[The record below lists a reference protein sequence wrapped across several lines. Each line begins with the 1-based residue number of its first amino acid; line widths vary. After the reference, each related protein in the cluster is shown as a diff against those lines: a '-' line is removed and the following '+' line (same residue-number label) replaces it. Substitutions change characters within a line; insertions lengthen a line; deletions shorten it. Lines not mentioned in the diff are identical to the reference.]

1 MIDNEIREHIDKV
14 SSQMR
19 RQYSEML
26 RELDLHVGQ
35 DNLLCKLWRD
45 DGITQMQLTE
55 RLNCEPPTVTNMVKT
70 LEKKGFVYR
79 KKDSVDG
86 RVSRV
91 YLTEKGS
98 AVREPIEANLA
109 QAARQIIKRTI
120 SRGSHVVKWILTT
133 NGEKSSIILHLIIY
147 LAT

>member
-1 MIDNEIREHIDKV
+1 MVDNEIREHIDKI

-35 DNLLCKLWRD
+35 DNLLCKLWTANE
-45 DGITQMQLTE
+45 ITQMQLTE
-55 RLNCEPPTVTNMVKT
+55 LLNCEPSTVTNMVKT

-79 KKDSVDG
+79 KKDPVDG

-91 YLTEKGS
+91 YLTEKGL
-98 AVREPIEANLA
+98 AVREPITQIWRKQQEKLLKGLTAENRVLLNEFLQQMEKNL
-109 QAARQIIKRTI
+109 R
-120 SRGSHVVKWILTT
+120 
-133 NGEKSSIILHLIIY
+133 
-147 LAT
+147 

>member
-1 MIDNEIREHIDKV
+1 MINDAIRERLDKI
-14 SSQMR
+14 SAQMR
-19 RQYSEML
+19 RDYSEML

-45 DGITQMQLTE
+45 DGITQMQLTDY
-55 RLNCEPPTVTNMVKT
+55 LNCEPPTVTNMVKT

-98 AVREPIEANLA
+98 AVREPIEQIWNKQQGKLLHGLSATDRVLLHGFLQQMEKNL
-109 QAARQIIKRTI
+109 
-120 SRGSHVVKWILTT
+120 L
-133 NGEKSSIILHLIIY
+133 
-147 LAT
+147 

>member
-1 MIDNEIREHIDKV
+1 MVDNEIREHIDKI

-35 DNLLCKLWRD
+35 DNLLCKLWTANE
-45 DGITQMQLTE
+45 ITQMQLTE
-55 RLNCEPPTVTNMVKT
+55 LLNCEPSTVTNMVKT

-79 KKDSVDG
+79 KKDPVDG

-91 YLTEKGS
+91 YLTEKGL
-98 AVREPIEANLA
+98 AVREPITQIWRKQQEKLLKGLTEENRVFLNEFLQQMEKNL
-109 QAARQIIKRTI
+109 R
-120 SRGSHVVKWILTT
+120 
-133 NGEKSSIILHLIIY
+133 
-147 LAT
+147 

>member
-1 MIDNEIREHIDKV
+1 MVDNEIREHIDKI

-35 DNLLCKLWRD
+35 DNLLCKLWTAD
-45 DGITQMQLTE
+45 EITQMQLTE
-55 RLNCEPPTVTNMVKT
+55 LLNCEPSTVTNMVKT

-79 KKDSVDG
+79 KKDPVDG

-91 YLTEKGS
+91 YLTEKGL
-98 AVREPIEANLA
+98 AVREPITQIWRKQQDKLLKGLTAENRELLNEFLQQMEKNL
-109 QAARQIIKRTI
+109 
-120 SRGSHVVKWILTT
+120 
-133 NGEKSSIILHLIIY
+133 
-147 LAT
+147 

>member
-1 MIDNEIREHIDKV
+1 MVDNEIREHIDKI

-35 DNLLCKLWRD
+35 DNLLCKLWTANE
-45 DGITQMQLTE
+45 ITQMQLTE
-55 RLNCEPPTVTNMVKT
+55 LLNCEPSTVTNMVKT

-79 KKDSVDG
+79 KKDPVDG

-91 YLTEKGS
+91 YLTEKGL
-98 AVREPIEANLA
+98 AVREPITQIWRKQQEKLLKGLTAENRVFLNEFLQQMEKNL
-109 QAARQIIKRTI
+109 R
-120 SRGSHVVKWILTT
+120 
-133 NGEKSSIILHLIIY
+133 
-147 LAT
+147 

>member
-1 MIDNEIREHIDKV
+1 MVDNEIREHIDKI

-19 RQYSEML
+19 RQYTEML

-45 DGITQMQLTE
+45 NGITQMQLTDY
-55 RLNCEPPTVTNMVKT
+55 LNCEPPTVTNMVKT

-79 KKDSVDG
+79 KKDTSDG

-91 YLTEKGS
+91 YLTEKGL
-98 AVREPIEANLA
+98 AVREPIEEVYRKQQDKLLKGLTEEERLLLHKFLQEMEKNL
-109 QAARQIIKRTI
+109 R
-120 SRGSHVVKWILTT
+120 
-133 NGEKSSIILHLIIY
+133 
-147 LAT
+147 

>member
-1 MIDNEIREHIDKV
+1 MVDDAIRELLDKI
-14 SSQMR
+14 SAQMR
-19 RQYSEML
+19 RDYSEML

-35 DNLLCKLWRD
+35 DNLLCKLWRE

-55 RLNCEPPTVTNMVKT
+55 YLNCEPPTVTNMVKT

-91 YLTEKGS
+91 YLTEKGL
-98 AVREPIEANLA
+98 AVREPISQIWRKQQDKLLKGLTEEDRVLLHKFLQQMEKNL
-109 QAARQIIKRTI
+109 R
-120 SRGSHVVKWILTT
+120 
-133 NGEKSSIILHLIIY
+133 
-147 LAT
+147 

>member
-1 MIDNEIREHIDKV
+1 MVDDAIRELLDKI
-14 SSQMR
+14 SAQMR
-19 RQYSEML
+19 RDYSEML

-35 DNLLCKLWRD
+35 DNLLCKLWRE

-55 RLNCEPPTVTNMVKT
+55 CLNCEPPTVTNMVKT

-91 YLTEKGS
+91 YLTEKGL
-98 AVREPIEANLA
+98 AVREPIEQIWHKQQDKLLKGLTDEDRILLHKFLQQMEKNL
-109 QAARQIIKRTI
+109 
-120 SRGSHVVKWILTT
+120 L
-133 NGEKSSIILHLIIY
+133 
-147 LAT
+147 

>member
-1 MIDNEIREHIDKV
+1 MVDDEIREHIDKI

-35 DNLLCKLWRD
+35 DNLLCKLWTAD
-45 DGITQMQLTE
+45 DITQMQLTE
-55 RLNCEPPTVTNMVKT
+55 LLNCEPSTVTNMVKT

-79 KKDSVDG
+79 KKDPVDG

-91 YLTEKGS
+91 YLTEKGL
-98 AVREPIEANLA
+98 AVREPITQIWRKQQDKLLKGLTEENRVLLNEFLQQMEKNL
-109 QAARQIIKRTI
+109 R
-120 SRGSHVVKWILTT
+120 
-133 NGEKSSIILHLIIY
+133 
-147 LAT
+147 

>member
-1 MIDNEIREHIDKV
+1 MFVVDDAIRELLDKI
-14 SSQMR
+14 SAQMR
-19 RQYSEML
+19 RDYSEML

-55 RLNCEPPTVTNMVKT
+55 YLNCEPPTVTNMVKT

-98 AVREPIEANLA
+98 AVREPIEQIWHKQQDKLLNGLSAEDRMLLNGFLQQMEKNL
-109 QAARQIIKRTI
+109 
-120 SRGSHVVKWILTT
+120 L
-133 NGEKSSIILHLIIY
+133 
-147 LAT
+147 

>member
-1 MIDNEIREHIDKV
+1 MVDDEIREHIDKI

-35 DNLLCKLWRD
+35 DNLLCKLWTAD
-45 DGITQMQLTE
+45 EITQMQLTE
-55 RLNCEPPTVTNMVKT
+55 LLNCEPSTVTNMVKT

-79 KKDSVDG
+79 KKDPVDG

-91 YLTEKGS
+91 YLTEKGL
-98 AVREPIEANLA
+98 AVREPITQIWRKQQDKLLKELTAENRVLLNEFLQQMEKNL
-109 QAARQIIKRTI
+109 R
-120 SRGSHVVKWILTT
+120 
-133 NGEKSSIILHLIIY
+133 
-147 LAT
+147 

>member
-1 MIDNEIREHIDKV
+1 MVDDAIRELIDKI
-14 SSQMR
+14 SAQMR
-19 RQYSEML
+19 RDYSEML

-35 DNLLCKLWRD
+35 DNLLCKLWRE

-55 RLNCEPPTVTNMVKT
+55 LLNCEPPTVTNMVKT

-91 YLTEKGS
+91 YLTEKGL
-98 AVREPIEANLA
+98 AVREPIAQIWRKQQDKLLKGLTAENRVLLNEFLQQMEKNL
-109 QAARQIIKRTI
+109 R
-120 SRGSHVVKWILTT
+120 
-133 NGEKSSIILHLIIY
+133 
-147 LAT
+147 

>member
-1 MIDNEIREHIDKV
+1 MVDDEIREHIDKI

-35 DNLLCKLWRD
+35 DNLLCKLWTANE
-45 DGITQMQLTE
+45 ITQMQLTE
-55 RLNCEPPTVTNMVKT
+55 LLNCEPSTVTNMVKT

-79 KKDSVDG
+79 KKDPVDG

-91 YLTEKGS
+91 YLTEKGL
-98 AVREPIEANLA
+98 AVREPITQIWRKQQDKLLKGLTAENRVLLNEFLQQMEKNL
-109 QAARQIIKRTI
+109 R
-120 SRGSHVVKWILTT
+120 
-133 NGEKSSIILHLIIY
+133 
-147 LAT
+147 

>member
-1 MIDNEIREHIDKV
+1 MVDNEIREHIDKI

-35 DNLLCKLWRD
+35 DNLLCKLWTED
-45 DGITQMQLTE
+45 EITQMQLTE
-55 RLNCEPPTVTNMVKT
+55 LLNCEPSTVTNMVKT

-79 KKDSVDG
+79 KKDPVDG

-91 YLTEKGS
+91 YLTEKGL
-98 AVREPIEANLA
+98 AVREPITQIWRKQQDKLLKGLTAENRVLLNEFLQQMEKNL
-109 QAARQIIKRTI
+109 R
-120 SRGSHVVKWILTT
+120 
-133 NGEKSSIILHLIIY
+133 
-147 LAT
+147 

>member
-1 MIDNEIREHIDKV
+1 MVDNEIREHIDKI

-35 DNLLCKLWRD
+35 DNLLCKLWTE

-55 RLNCEPPTVTNMVKT
+55 LLNCEPSTVTNMVKT

-91 YLTEKGS
+91 YLTEKGL
-98 AVREPIEANLA
+98 AVREPIEQIWRKQQDKLLKGLTAENRVLLNEFLQQMEKNL
-109 QAARQIIKRTI
+109 R
-120 SRGSHVVKWILTT
+120 
-133 NGEKSSIILHLIIY
+133 
-147 LAT
+147 

>member
-1 MIDNEIREHIDKV
+1 MIDNEIREHIDKI

-35 DNLLCKLWRD
+35 DNLLCKLWTED
-45 DGITQMQLTE
+45 EITQMQLTE
-55 RLNCEPPTVTNMVKT
+55 LLNCEPSTVTNMVKT

-79 KKDSVDG
+79 KKDPNDG

-91 YLTEKGS
+91 YLTEKGL
-98 AVREPIEANLA
+98 AVREPIKQIWRKQQEKLLKGLTEENRVLLNEFLQQMEKNL
-109 QAARQIIKRTI
+109 R
-120 SRGSHVVKWILTT
+120 
-133 NGEKSSIILHLIIY
+133 
-147 LAT
+147 

>member
-1 MIDNEIREHIDKV
+1 MVDDAIRELLDKI
-14 SSQMR
+14 SAQMR
-19 RQYSEML
+19 RDYSEML

-98 AVREPIEANLA
+98 AVREPIERIWHKQQDKLLNGLSAEDRMLLNGFLQQMEKNL
-109 QAARQIIKRTI
+109 
-120 SRGSHVVKWILTT
+120 L
-133 NGEKSSIILHLIIY
+133 
-147 LAT
+147 

>member
-1 MIDNEIREHIDKV
+1 MVENEIRKHIDKI

-19 RQYSEML
+19 RHYSGML

-35 DNLLCKLWRD
+35 DNLLCKLWRE

-55 RLNCEPPTVTNMVKT
+55 QLNCEPPTVTNMVKT

-91 YLTEKGS
+91 YLTEKGL
-98 AVREPIEANLA
+98 AVRAPIEQMWRNQQEKLLEGITADN
-109 QAARQIIKRTI
+109 R
-120 SRGSHVVKWILTT
+120 ILL
-133 NGEKSSIILHLIIY
+133 NEILQQMEKNIR
-147 LAT
+147 

>member
-1 MIDNEIREHIDKV
+1 VVDNEIREHIDKI

-35 DNLLCKLWRD
+35 DNLLCKLWTED
-45 DGITQMQLTE
+45 EITQMQLTE
-55 RLNCEPPTVTNMVKT
+55 LLNCEPSTVTNMVKT

-79 KKDSVDG
+79 KKDPVDG

-91 YLTEKGS
+91 YLTEKGLE
-98 AVREPIEANLA
+98 VREPITQIWRKQQDKLLKGLTAENRALLNEFLQQMEKNL
-109 QAARQIIKRTI
+109 R
-120 SRGSHVVKWILTT
+120 
-133 NGEKSSIILHLIIY
+133 
-147 LAT
+147 

>member
-1 MIDNEIREHIDKV
+1 MVDDEIREHIDKI

-35 DNLLCKLWRD
+35 DNLLCKLWTAD
-45 DGITQMQLTE
+45 DITQMQLTE
-55 RLNCEPPTVTNMVKT
+55 LLNCEPSTVTNMVKT

-79 KKDSVDG
+79 KKDPVDG

-91 YLTEKGS
+91 YLTEKGL
-98 AVREPIEANLA
+98 AVREPITQIWRKQQDKLLKGLTAENRVLLNEFLQQMEKNL
-109 QAARQIIKRTI
+109 R
-120 SRGSHVVKWILTT
+120 
-133 NGEKSSIILHLIIY
+133 
-147 LAT
+147 

>member
-1 MIDNEIREHIDKV
+1 MVDNEIREHIDKI

-35 DNLLCKLWRD
+35 DNLLCKLWTAD
-45 DGITQMQLTE
+45 DITQMQLTE
-55 RLNCEPPTVTNMVKT
+55 LLNCEPSTVTNMVKT

-79 KKDSVDG
+79 KKDPVDG

-91 YLTEKGS
+91 YLTEKGL
-98 AVREPIEANLA
+98 AVREPIT
-109 QAARQIIKRTI
+109 QIWRKQQEKLLK
-120 SRGSHVVKWILTT
+120 GLTA
-133 NGEKSSIILHLIIY
+133 GESCIFK
-147 LAT
+147 